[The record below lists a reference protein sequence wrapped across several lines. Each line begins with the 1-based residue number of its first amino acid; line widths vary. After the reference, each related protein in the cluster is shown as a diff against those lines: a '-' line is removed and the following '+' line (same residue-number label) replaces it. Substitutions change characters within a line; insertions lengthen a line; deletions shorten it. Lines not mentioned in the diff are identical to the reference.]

1 MESDFVETTLALC
14 AITRPPPRSAF
25 PAVDATPRGAN
36 DLNPG
41 RWVLSLR
48 CYLLSLLRIHRPDC
62 ELCKARETCGDEMRK
77 RLEELNWP
85 TQPPSLN
92 NEDHGEAVKVFDSK
106 SEVVA
111 SSAIARVRGQQR
123 KAG

>member
-1 MESDFVETTLALC
+1 
-14 AITRPPPRSAF
+14 
-25 PAVDATPRGAN
+25 VDATPRGAN

-62 ELCKARETCGDEMRK
+62 ELRKARETCGDEMRK

-92 NEDHGEAVKVFDSK
+92 NEDHGEAVKVIDSK

-111 SSAIARVRGQQR
+111 S
-123 KAG
+123 